1 MELSYVKIFSFTLVV
16 LRKVNERI
24 WVMKK
29 LFLSF
34 LLLFVF
40 RYCEAQQL
48 VIMFY
53 PSFHHYGKSLI
64 MCNGDTCTL
73 QFIVIHRKDSSI
85 ILLSETQFVPVKYI
99 NDIKKIF
106 EIAKNLTST
115 EPNCFDGMDISGK
128 FKSNNLHNE
137 FVCYCPF
144 SGLQYDFA
152 RQSIT
157 TMRKIL
163 NNRKLKRYTRA
174 LKQYL

>member
-1 MELSYVKIFSFTLVV
+1 
-16 LRKVNERI
+16 
-24 WVMKK
+24 MKK
-29 LFLSF
+29 LFSSF

-40 RYCEAQQL
+40 HYCEAQQL
-48 VIMFY
+48 TIMYY
-53 PSFHHYGKSLI
+53 PSFHHHSKSLI
-64 MCNGDTCTL
+64 MCNGDTCIL
-73 QFIVIHRKDSSI
+73 QLIVIHREDSSN
-85 ILLSETQFVPVKYI
+85 ILLSETRFVPVKYI
-99 NDIKKIF
+99 NDIKNIF

-115 EPNCFDGMDISGK
+115 KPNCLDGMDISGK
-128 FKSNNLHNE
+128 FESDNLHNE